1 MKNIDNQGGFTLIEA
16 VIAMAI
22 LAIGILTLQTM
33 QVMGI
38 KGNSQASR
46 ITVGSTWAADR
57 IEQIQVL
64 DYGDVILNDADG
76 DGTNQDAD
84 EDGIDDDEN
93 NDGVVDANEQF
104 GLEDDTVASADGND
118 ISPDNVF
125 SIFWNVAVDE
135 PVKNT
140 KTIRI
145 IVKSNQQGKERRVS
159 FDYVKADII

>member
-1 MKNIDNQGGFTLIEA
+1 MKIIHTQNGFTLIEA

-33 QVMGI
+33 QVIGI
-38 KGNSQASR
+38 KGTSQANR

-64 DYGDVILNDADG
+64 DYDDTILNDSDG
-76 DGTNQDAD
+76 DGTNQDGN
-84 EDGIDDDEN
+84 EDGVDDDEN
-93 NDGVVDANEQF
+93 NNGIVEANEQF
-104 GLEDDTVASADGND
+104 GLEHDTVATADGND
-118 ISPDNVF
+118 TSPDNVF
-125 SIFWNVAVDE
+125 TIFWNVAVDQ

-145 IVKSNQQGKERRVS
+145 IVTSNQQGKARRVT

>member
-1 MKNIDNQGGFTLIEA
+1 MKVIDNQNGFTLIEA

-33 QVMGI
+33 QVIGI

-64 DYGDVILNDADG
+64 DYNDITLNDSDG

-93 NDGVVDANEQF
+93 NNGIVEANEQF
-104 GLEDDTVASADGND
+104 GLEHDTVATADGTAT
-118 ISPDNVF
+118 SPDNVF
-125 SIFWNVAVDE
+125 TIFWNVAVDQ

-140 KTIRI
+140 KTIRVI
-145 IVKSNQQGKERRVS
+145 IKSNQQGKDRRVS